1 MCFSDPEARLAELEE
16 KLLSLFMLHL
26 CWGWLLRPLCG
37 VGDEPANLVA
47 RIAKPLATSS
57 MVLGSVG
64 TLHLHIRV
72 PALEEFALI
81 LKEHPQGKWLENNAR
96 LIESWRSPKD
106 FHHCLFTHK
115 PFQNRAAVP
124 NEPPFHFKHLA
135 SPSSSCSS
143 SLLLLLFFLLERCYT
158 CKIQDLN
165 DPKR

>member
-37 VGDEPANLVA
+37 LGDEPANLVA

-72 PALEEFALI
+72 PALEEFALF

-106 FHHCLFTHK
+106 FHHCSHTSLSKTELQSLMNRPSTSNILLLLHLLALLLF
-115 PFQNRAAVP
+115 
-124 NEPPFHFKHLA
+124 
-135 SPSSSCSS
+135 SSFSSS
-143 SLLLLLFFLLERCYT
+143 SLKDATFARFKT
-158 CKIQDLN
+158 
-165 DPKR
+165 